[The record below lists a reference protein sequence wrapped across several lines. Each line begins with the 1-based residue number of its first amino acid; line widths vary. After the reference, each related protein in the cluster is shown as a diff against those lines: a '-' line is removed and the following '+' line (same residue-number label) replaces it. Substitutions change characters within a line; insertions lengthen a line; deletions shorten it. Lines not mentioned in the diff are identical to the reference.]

1 MKTAKKTKVTL
12 MLDTDVH
19 EGLRQKVGERKL
31 GAYLSQLARPHVIT
45 TTLEAA
51 YKAQAAD
58 LLNTDEAANFV
69 DDEITAPNVWRL

>member
-1 MKTAKKTKVTL
+1 MKIAKKTKVTL

-19 EGLRQKVGERKL
+19 EGLRQKVGKRKL

-45 TTLEAA
+45 HHLEDA

-58 LLNTDEAANFV
+58 ILNTNEVANFV
-69 DDEITAPNVWRL
+69 DDVIVAPNVWRL

>member
-1 MKTAKKTKVTL
+1 MKIAKKTKVTL

-19 EGLRQKVGERKL
+19 EGLRQKVGKRKL

-45 TTLEAA
+45 DHLEDA

-58 LLNTDEAANFV
+58 VLNSEDMANFV
-69 DDEITAPNVWRL
+69 DDEILAPNVWRL